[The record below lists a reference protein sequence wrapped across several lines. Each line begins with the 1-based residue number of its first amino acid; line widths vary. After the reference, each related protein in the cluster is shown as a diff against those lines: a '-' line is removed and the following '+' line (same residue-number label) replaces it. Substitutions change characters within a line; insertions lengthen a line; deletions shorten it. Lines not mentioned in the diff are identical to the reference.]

1 MPNTV
6 TNQTIIDSMLRSV
19 RGGGSRGLQA
29 QAQAASPQPAPTPC
43 TGFTINNF
51 TVAYVNRELI
61 ANVEI
66 SGAPAGA
73 TVVGVTVVASA
84 PSGSTYCMGV
94 AAQNSGLP
102 LPVSELAASNAAVF
116 TAKTTVTGS
125 VIIAY
130 MSGDAL
136 KQCVTTQQFTVGG

>member
-6 TNQTIIDSMLRSV
+6 TNQAIIDAMLRSV
-19 RGGGSRGLQA
+19 RGGGSPGLQA
-29 QAQAASPQPAPTPC
+29 QAQPAVAPGPVPC
-43 TGFTINNF
+43 TGFTIANF
-51 TVAYVNRELI
+51 TVAYVNKELI

-73 TVVGVTVVASA
+73 TLVGVTIVASA

-102 LPVSELAASNAAVF
+102 LPVSELAASNAPLF
-116 TAKTTVTGS
+116 TTKTTVTGS
-125 VIIAY
+125 VILAY
-130 MSGDAL
+130 TSDGGL
-136 KQCVTTQQFTVGG
+136 QQCVITRQFAVGG